1 MSGHTPSTLRQ
12 ATTRNSTRSFPTG
25 IPSKSEAQ
33 KLVPAHC
40 NSINKSEVT
49 SKSLFYCKFRLLN
62 KIAIHHVADLT
73 TAGCQCWQRFACL
86 LYSAPSEAASPQSGS
101 GRFQTAA
108 SRKQKASLA
117 NLPGAYVTW
126 QKLVPDVRGLFFSVR
141 TWISFSGHPL
151 SGGWN
156 SVVTPLLS
164 FWVFAAGA
172 MTPDLNLFFVRKTF
186 LSIFWATQT
195 QSHGVRVEVDE
206 VNTTASRVSRG
217 VKGCLAEL
225 N

>member
-1 MSGHTPSTLRQ
+1 MPVLAEVRVFTVQRAQRGSLSAERQ
-12 ATTRNSTRSFPTG
+12 RA
-25 IPSKSEAQ
+25 
-33 KLVPAHC
+33 VP
-40 NSINKSEVT
+40 N
-49 SKSLFYCKFRLLN
+49 
-62 KIAIHHVADLT
+62 
-73 TAGCQCWQRFACL
+73 
-86 LYSAPSEAASPQSGS
+86 
-101 GRFQTAA
+101 